1 MVKQNLRIKLANVMK
16 DCHYIQKI
24 GKNNFH
30 GYNYVTS
37 ADVLDKVNTALLN
50 NGIITTV
57 TPTLID
63 FREVTTAKGNVD
75 KHATISVIISMI
87 DIESGESVQIS
98 GIGSG
103 QDSGDKAIMKAETAA
118 IKYAYMLSF
127 CIATGDDPEADE
139 RTDEITATKPS
150 NTMEIKESKDAKP
163 EAEQAKIVK
172 STNTEQKTPTKSKPT
187 VNDNHHCDECGC
199 YISDNVSKYSLKYYG
214 IPLCMDCQKRSVKTA

>member
-75 KHATISVIISMI
+75 KHATISVMISMI

-127 CIATGDDPEADE
+127 CIATGDDPEADSK
-139 RTDEITATKPS
+139 TDERVNDAIQATERLSSTRKTKPS
-150 NTMEIKESKDAKP
+150 QSNTPHCIDCGIPISAKVAQYSSTRYKE
-163 EAEQAKIVK
+163 
-172 STNTEQKTPTKSKPT
+172 
-187 VNDNHHCDECGC
+187 
-199 YISDNVSKYSLKYYG
+199 
-214 IPLCMDCQKRSVKTA
+214 PLCMNCQKSHHQSA

>member
-75 KHATISVIISMI
+75 KHATISVMISMI

-127 CIATGDDPEADE
+127 CIATGDDPEADDN
-139 RTDEITATKPS
+139 TDINTQTTTQSKVSITNKQSIIPQATE
-150 NTMEIKESKDAKP
+150 TD
-163 EAEQAKIVK
+163 
-172 STNTEQKTPTKSKPT
+172 
-187 VNDNHHCDECGC
+187 DLHCTDCGC
-199 YISDNVSKYSLKYYG
+199 AISSKVSSYSKQRYHM
-214 IPLCMDCQKRSVKTA
+214 PLCMNCQKNHQSVA